1 MDFFKNVIAKILGL
15 FPQAMSAIRQGLAA
29 LGVLFDKLGQDK
41 AAAVTQQA
49 EELAKWVQENQK
61 NAQSVQ
67 QWFITMFPDL
77 QALLTYWN
85 RLPDLVYV
93 AHNIAAS
100 QKVSLHTALTA
111 AQLAA
116 NEVKQNP

>member
-49 EELAKWVQENQK
+49 EQLAKWAQENHEK
-61 NAQSVQ
+61 NV
-67 QWFITMFPDL
+67 QWFVTMFPDL
-77 QALLTYWN
+77 QALLQYWS

-93 AHNIAAS
+93 AHNVMKG
-100 QKVSLHTALTA
+100 QQVSLHTALTA

>member
-49 EELAKWVQENQK
+49 EELAKWVEANQ
-61 NAQSVQ
+61 NFTLE
-67 QWFITMFPDL
+67 WFAKMFPDF
-77 QALLTYWN
+77 QALLKYWS

-93 AHNIAAS
+93 AHNVAAS
-100 QKVSLHTALTA
+100 QNVSLHTALTA